1 MNHNLM
7 KETIGLIAG
16 KSEYPLLFA
25 KAARAK
31 GIKIVAVGIEGET
44 KPELQAFVDKFFW
57 VNLGELSS
65 VLKIFKSE
73 GIRNAVMAG
82 GITKSRIFNEA
93 LKIDGLMKSILVKAL
108 DKRDDTLLSVITA
121 TLKSAGVELLDSTL
135 FLEDLLPAEGLLTK
149 TRPSKER
156 EEDIK
161 FGAKIAK
168 EIAGLDIGLAV
179 FVKDKAVIAVE
190 DIEGTD
196 AMIIRGGRL
205 AGPSGVVVK
214 AARPKQNMKFDI
226 PVIGPGTI
234 RSMAEAKAACIAVEA
249 KKTLII
255 DKEETIA
262 LADNNGISIMAVK
275 I

>member
-1 MNHNLM
+1 M
-7 KETIGLIAG
+7 KEAIGLIAG
-16 KSEYPLLFA
+16 KSEFPLLFA

-31 GIKIVAVGIEGET
+31 GVKTVAVGIEGET
-44 KPELQAFVDKFFW
+44 KPELRGFVDKFFW
-57 VNLGELSS
+57 VNLGELSK
-65 VLKIFKSE
+65 VLEIFKSE
-73 GIRNAVMAG
+73 GVKKAVMAG

-93 LKIDGLMKSILVKAL
+93 LKIDGLMRSILVRAL
-108 DKRDDTLLSVITA
+108 DKKDDTLLSMITA
-121 TLKSAGVELLDSTL
+121 ALRSSGVELLDSTL
-135 FLEDLLPAEGLLTK
+135 FLEGLLPKEGLLTK
-149 TRPSKER
+149 TGPSKEQ

-205 AGPSGVVVK
+205 AGPNGVVIK

-226 PVIGPGTI
+226 PVIGPETI
-234 RSMAEAKAACIAVEA
+234 RSMSGVKAACIAIEA

-255 DKEETIA
+255 DKKETID
-262 LADNNGISIMAVK
+262 LADNCRVSIVAVK